1 MEKQK
6 RVIAVHDLSCAG
18 RCSATVALPIL
29 SCAGLET
36 SLLPTALLSTHT
48 AFPGVQFLDLTETIL
63 PTVHQWHDLGFEAD
77 AVYIGY
83 LGAPQQTQLLREALP
98 LMAGPKT
105 RIYIDP
111 VMGDGGKLYSG
122 IDPSFPE
129 VMREFCGLGSV
140 ILPNIT
146 EACLLCGVPY
156 HEGPHEESWIDG
168 LLERLQKLGQE
179 QTILT
184 GVMPDEGHI
193 GAAVMDCRTGRI
205 EKVILPRVEASVC
218 GTGDVFASA
227 LIGAQL
233 SGIPAIQAVRI
244 AETFVAD
251 CIRRSLA
258 EQRDLRRGVNF
269 EAGLG
274 DYIAALKTAQNENA
288 QS

>member
-1 MEKQK
+1 MQKQK
-6 RVIAVHDLSCAG
+6 RVIAVHDLSCVG

-48 AFPGVQFLDLTETIL
+48 AFPGVQFHDLTETIL
-63 PTVHQWHDLGFEAD
+63 PTVRQWHELGFEAD

-83 LGAPQQTQLLREALP
+83 LGSLEQTELLREALP
-98 LMAGPKT
+98 YMAGEQT

-122 IDPSFPE
+122 IDPAFPE
-129 VMREFCGLGSV
+129 KMRAFCGLGSV

-156 HEGPHEESWIDG
+156 HEGPHEEKWVDE
-168 LLERLQKLGQE
+168 LLERLRDLGQE

-184 GVMPDEGHI
+184 GVMPDEEHI
-193 GAAVMDCRTGRI
+193 GAAMIDCRTGKV
-205 EKVILPRVEASVC
+205 EKVVLPRVPASVC

-233 SGIPAIQAVRI
+233 SGVHTLEAVRI
-244 AETFVAD
+244 AENFVAD

-258 EQRDLRRGVNF
+258 EERDLRRGVNF
-269 EAGLG
+269 ESGLG
-274 DYIAALKTAQNENA
+274 DYIAALKSARQ
-288 QS
+288 

>member
-1 MEKQK
+1 MQKQK

-48 AFPGVQFLDLTETIL
+48 AFPGVQFHDLTETIL
-63 PTVHQWHDLGFEAD
+63 PTVRQWHELGFEAD

-83 LGAPQQTQLLREALP
+83 LGSLEQTELLREALP
-98 LMAGPKT
+98 YMAGEQT

-122 IDPSFPE
+122 IDPAFPE
-129 VMREFCGLGSV
+129 KMRAFCGLGSV

-156 HEGPHEESWIDG
+156 HEGPHEERWIDE
-168 LLERLQKLGQE
+168 LLERLRDLGQE

-184 GVMPDEGHI
+184 GVMPDEEHI
-193 GAAVMDCRTGRI
+193 GAAMMDCRTGKV
-205 EKVILPRVEASVC
+205 EKVVLPRVPASVC

-233 SGIPAIQAVRI
+233 SGVHTLEAVRI
-244 AETFVAD
+244 AENFVSD

-258 EQRDLRRGVNF
+258 EERDLRRGVNF

-274 DYIAALKTAQNENA
+274 DYIAALKSARQ
-288 QS
+288 

>member
-1 MEKQK
+1 MQKQK

-48 AFPGVQFLDLTETIL
+48 AFPGVQFHDLTETIL
-63 PTVHQWHDLGFEAD
+63 PTVRQWHELGFEAD

-83 LGAPQQTQLLREALP
+83 LGSLEQTELLREALP
-98 LMAGPKT
+98 YMAGEQT

-122 IDPSFPE
+122 IDPAFPE
-129 VMREFCGLGSV
+129 KMRAFCGLGSV

-156 HEGPHEESWIDG
+156 HEGPHEEKWIDE
-168 LLERLQKLGQE
+168 LLERLRNLGQE

-184 GVMPDEGHI
+184 GVMPDEDHI
-193 GAAVMDCRTGRI
+193 GAAMMDCRTGKT
-205 EKVILPRVEASVC
+205 ETVVLPRVPASVC

-233 SGIPAIQAVRI
+233 SSVHTLEAVRI
-244 AETFVAD
+244 AENFVAD

-258 EQRDLRRGVNF
+258 EERDLRRGVNF

-274 DYIAALKTAQNENA
+274 DYIAALKSARQ
-288 QS
+288 